1 MINKIAPQLDQLFEK
16 MGACMLPD
24 DHVFNGSSK
33 LVSLLFGYKLVDLA
47 LVSLCVTVRT
57 KGLLP
62 KDVLTQHEEGGAS
75 AQARLLFDYGLLDVE
90 VYEKVVRILNA
101 KPEINLELVNLSNSF
116 PMFDELL
123 SDVSEI
129 LKSTETV
136 VSELCDTGPH
146 VEMA

>member
-1 MINKIAPQLDQLFEK
+1 MDQLFEK

-33 LVSLLFGYKLVDLA
+33 LVSLLFGYKLVELA

-62 KDVLTQHEEGGAS
+62 QEVLTRHEEGGAS
-75 AQARLLFDYGLLDVE
+75 AQARLLFDYGLLDAE

-101 KPEINLELVNLSNSF
+101 KPEINLELANLSNSF
-116 PMFDELL
+116 PMFDDLL
-123 SDVSEI
+123 DDVSEI

-136 VSELCDTGPH
+136 VSELCDTDSLLDT
-146 VEMA
+146 A